1 MTCHVPYVNDSD
13 FQLYVGD
20 VLHVLKQLPDKHV
33 HCIVTSPPY
42 WGLRDYGTATWEG
55 GDSSCNH
62 LMAVGGAGKSTLG
75 TGTAEAARKS
85 QETQRTPYREKCGR
99 CGAVRVDQQIGLE
112 ATPQEYVAKMV
123 EIFGEARRV
132 LRDDGTLWLNL
143 GDTYA
148 SNWGLGAKRDSSW
161 WSTGSGEQEGKGWG
175 EVPTALPP
183 NQFRAA
189 GKGLKVKDL
198 VAIPWETALALRDDG
213 WYLRR
218 DIIWSK
224 PNPMPESCQDRCTTS
239 HEYIFMFAKKQR
251 YYYDIDSI
259 REPYHYDGRKVTTV
273 QGKEGS
279 AQHRNGER
287 WPGIGSA
294 AARKATGVGGH
305 DESEPMEINGIGR
318 NKRSVWEVTT
328 KSYPEAHFATF
339 PEELI
344 EPCIK
349 AGCPPAGTVLDPF
362 MGSGT
367 TAVVARRLGRKAIGI
382 ELNPEYAELCA
393 RRTRQLS
400 LLA

>member
-1 MTCHVPYVNDSD
+1 MIEPFLNDTD

-20 VLHVLKQLPDKHV
+20 ALEILRELPDKHV

-42 WGLRDYGTATWEG
+42 WGLRDYGIA
-55 GDSSCNH
+55 
-62 LMAVGGAGKSTLG
+62 
-75 TGTAEAARKS
+75 
-85 QETQRTPYREKCGR
+85 
-99 CGAVRVDQQIGLE
+99 DQAGLE
-112 ATPQEYVAKMV
+112 ETPQEYVAKMV
-123 EIFGEARRV
+123 GVFREASRV

-148 SNWGLGAKRDSSW
+148 SNWGLGAKRESSW
-161 WSTGSGEQEGKGWG
+161 WSTGSGDQEGKGWG

-183 NQFRAA
+183 NQFQAS

-198 VAIPWETALALRDDG
+198 CGIPWRTAFALQDDG

-224 PNPMPESCQDRCTTS
+224 PNPMPESVRDRCTTS
-239 HEYIFMFAKKQR
+239 HEYIFMLAKKQK
-251 YYYDIDSI
+251 YYYDADSI
-259 REPYHYDGRKVTTV
+259 REPYHYDGRRVTTV
-273 QGKEGS
+273 TGGPGS

-287 WPGIGSA
+287 WPGIGKA
-294 AARKATGVGGH
+294 HHAARAATSVHGH
-305 DESEPMEINGIGR
+305 DETEPMEIGVGR
-318 NKRSVWEVTT
+318 NKRSVWEIST

-339 PEELI
+339 PEDLI

-349 AGCPPAGTVLDPF
+349 AGTPLGGTVLDPF

-382 ELNPEYAELCA
+382 ELNPDYAQLCA
-393 RRTRQLS
+393 RRTQQLS
-400 LLA
+400 VLG